1 MSAAVLRGRE
11 STVRG
16 QQSPFPV
23 GSSAGERLR
32 MFVTYLRRELR
43 RRRRQALVITL
54 GLAVGIGLVITV
66 NAASA
71 GVQKAQSTV
80 LESLYGVGTD
90 MAVTQPREPSQQGE
104 RPSFRFDANSQDEQI
119 QDRVVVSDNATGIDA
134 SRIDEIESQDHV
146 ADAVGALA
154 LTDMTVN
161 GKFMRPDP
169 GTTPQPG
176 KQKTQNENV
185 NPEVSVDS
193 YSISGVDVTDTT
205 LGPLSS
211 VAVSEGRG
219 FTHED
224 AAVALVDAAFAAEKS
239 LKVGSTLTIVGTK
252 FTVVGIVNTVTGT
265 TTTDVYVPL
274 QQAQTLANM
283 KDQVS
288 VIYVKATSSS
298 DISAAK
304 SEIEAVL
311 PDATVTTSSDLA
323 DKVTGS
329 LSSAAG
335 LATNLGTWLSIAV
348 LAAAF
353 LMAILFTIS
362 AVSRRIREF
371 GTLKALGWRSRRIVA
386 QVMGEALVQGILGG
400 IIGIGLGYLGAF
412 LVGKFAPALTATVG
426 GSESGNGAGR
436 RLAEATT
443 QVVDVTLTAP
453 VTLASLGLAVA
464 LALTGGLLAGT
475 FGGWRA
481 SRMRPADALRRLE

>member
-1 MSAAVLRGRE
+1 
-11 STVRG
+11 
-16 QQSPFPV
+16 
-23 GSSAGERLR
+23 

-134 SRIDEIESQDHV
+134 SRVDEIESQDHV

-161 GKFMRPDP
+161 GKFLQPSP

-176 KQKTQNENV
+176 KQKSQNV

-224 AAVALVDAAFAAEKS
+224 AAVTLLDAAFAAEKS
-239 LKVGSTLTIVGTK
+239 LKVGSTLTIAGTK

-265 TTTDVYVPL
+265 TTTDVYIPL

-288 VIYVKATSSS
+288 AIYVKATSSS

-335 LATNLGTWLSIAV
+335 LAANLGTWLSIAV

-400 IIGIGLGYLGAF
+400 VIGIGLGYLGAF

-464 LALTGGLLAGT
+464 LAITGGLLAGT